1 MVIRNSRKKTNAL
14 LKAAK
19 ARSQGL
25 QAQVYRTK
33 KGYATS
39 ITRK

>member
-1 MVIRNSRKKTNAL
+1 MVVRHSKKEVNAL
-14 LKAAK
+14 LRAAK

-33 KGYATS
+33 KGYS
-39 ITRK
+39 ISTTRN